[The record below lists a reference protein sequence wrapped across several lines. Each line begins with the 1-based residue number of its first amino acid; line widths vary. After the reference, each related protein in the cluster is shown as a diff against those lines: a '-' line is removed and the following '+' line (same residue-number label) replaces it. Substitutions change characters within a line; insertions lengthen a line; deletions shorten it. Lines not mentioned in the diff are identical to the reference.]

1 MNARNMSEPEAQHG
15 VSPGAPSGH
24 DRPPGEAP
32 PRGKKPGSSRGTW
45 IGIAGGLAIAGIAAI
60 VILPGLRGDKPASL
74 GEEST
79 LEVLIP
85 ADINAALPTLDPG
98 TSKAA
103 VDDAKNC
110 KAPLAWV
117 TLTQQP
123 GGHGGMVR
131 VRSGAYL
138 SPPIKLTP
146 IPQRIAIPYHP
157 KTIVIQ
163 AGGNDINAGKTP
175 AQVLADFQ
183 AWVLKV
189 RAALPE
195 VRLVYL
201 GQNPSPARWHPWNP
215 IFCSR
220 EERPGHASV
229 RRMCWKR
236 RNDIVDVCNYVV

>member
-1 MNARNMSEPEAQHG
+1 MSQSEGQRDISG
-15 VSPGAPSGH
+15 GAPGGQ
-24 DRPPGEAP
+24 DRPPGQEP

-60 VILPGLRGDKPASL
+60 VVLPGLRGDKPASL

-117 TLTQQP
+117 TLTQRP
-123 GGHGGMVR
+123 SGHGGMVR
-131 VRSGAYL
+131 VRSGSYQ

-146 IPQRIAIPYHP
+146 IPQRIAIPY
-157 KTIVIQ
+157 
-163 AGGNDINAGKTP
+163 P
-175 AQVLADFQ
+175 APYPMGRGVLTLVGEADQVGF
-183 AWVLKV
+183 
-189 RAALPE
+189 
-195 VRLVYL
+195 YL
-201 GQNPSPARWHPWNP
+201 
-215 IFCSR
+215 
-220 EERPGHASV
+220 RPGGISDVNGTYSV
-229 RRMCWKR
+229 NVRWQV
-236 RNDIVDVCNYVV
+236 RNPCPS